1 MKHLKRRAIP
11 ALLALTLLLGTG
23 AAVASGGSK
32 KDPLVT
38 LSYLEDTVIPDIL
51 DTLSDETKSV
61 SKELKN
67 DLADQ
72 IKDYEK
78 EMEALVS
85 GTVTGSETYVLVT
98 LTGGQTLALDV
109 GCELMLR
116 VGTANVTAATNPALV
131 DVSTGGTVNGGAS
144 LTKNH
149 LYMATIADRTVV
161 PTAET
166 VKLLVRG
173 GYTVVEPAPAPVAEV
188 EQPAPEQSVP
198 QV

>member
-23 AAVASGGSK
+23 AAMASGGSK
-32 KDPLVT
+32 TDPLVT
-38 LSYLEDTVIPDIL
+38 LSYLEDTVIPEIL
-51 DTLSDETKSV
+51 DLLYDETRV
-61 SKELKN
+61 ANKELKN

-72 IKDYEK
+72 IKEYEK
-78 EMEALVS
+78 EMESLVS
-85 GTVTGSETYVLVT
+85 GTVTGSETYTLVT

-116 VGTANVTAATNPALV
+116 VGTATVNAATNPALI
-131 DVSTGGTVNGGAS
+131 DVTTGDSINGGAS
-144 LTKNH
+144 LVKNH
-149 LYMATIADRTVV
+149 LYMATIPDRTLT

-173 GYTVVEPAPAPVAEV
+173 GYTVV
-188 EQPAPEQSVP
+188 
-198 QV
+198 